1 MRLSESQAR
10 EVFERAAAE
19 ALRGTPPSTEGLTL
33 HELQEIGAAAG
44 LDPAAVTAAAHAV
57 ARGEPAEGR
66 EDVIGVPV
74 AVSRSAWLDASPSRT
89 LWDHVVADL
98 QETFGAHGRIERR
111 EDVWAWRNGN
121 LRASFEPAGTGSRLR
136 IRSHRRDDTP
146 SLLGLGAVAFLL
158 AAVALVASFAASGGL
173 ADVLA
178 LLAVVLGG
186 SGALDL
192 GLVGGRQLRWA
203 RERERQM
210 EGVLKRALHRAG
222 PPTRLGTPSSTPH
235 TLSAALA
242 DDVWEEPTDDQG
254 TAQER
259 PRTRV

>member
-1 MRLSESQAR
+1 MTAASRFSESQAR
-10 EVFERAAAE
+10 EVFERAAE
-19 ALRGTPPSTEGLTL
+19 DLRGTPPSAEGLTL

-57 ARGEPAEGR
+57 ARGEPAQGR
-66 EDVIGVPV
+66 GTLVGVPV
-74 AVSRSAWLDASPSRT
+74 AVSQSVFLAPPPSHA

-111 EDVWAWRNGN
+111 GGEWAWRNGN
-121 LRASFEPAGTGSRLR
+121 LRATLESAGTGSRLR

-146 SLLGLGAVAFLL
+146 GLLGLGAVAFLL

-173 ADVLA
+173 ANALA

-210 EGVLKRALHRAG
+210 EGIVKRALLRAG
-222 PPTRLGTPSSTPH
+222 PPVNHSAVSGAPLR
-235 TLSAALA
+235 TLVVAD
-242 DDVWEEPTDDQG
+242 DDVWKEGEGAARSRQG
-254 TAQER
+254 T
-259 PRTRV
+259 RT